1 MEKHNN
7 KCKFADKE
15 GQALLR
21 QLLSH
26 RNLGPRAL
34 YQLKAGK
41 LPALRENY
49 FRRCPCGLCHFIPL
63 ISASLAV
70 LIQDY
75 DAQLENSAITSLLLN
90 AKGNK
95 RQENQ
100 GSGKCFPFSFKKGM
114 KRKHIIVGKSTDS
127 RAPFFSFEF
136 WLKYLI
142 TVWSW
147 LIILTQFSNLSS
159 GDNKIINL
167 IGLLCRLN
175 KCKRLWNS
183 AQYHPSVHWK
193 DWCWSWNSNTLATWC
208 EELTHLKRPWCWERL
223 RAGGGDDRGWD
234 SWMASPTQWTWDW
247 LHSRSWWWTGKPG
260 VLQSMGLQRIGH
272 PWTTE
277 LTDWLT
283 TPVSNV

>member
-15 GQALLR
+15 GQALLQ
-21 QLLSH
+21 QLLLWALSH
-26 RNLGPRAL
+26 RHLGPRAL

-41 LPALRENY
+41 LPALHENY
-49 FRRCPCGLCHFIPL
+49 FRRCPCRCCHFIPR

-90 AKGNK
+90 GKGNK

-114 KRKHIIVGKSTDS
+114 KRKHIIVVKSTDS
-127 RAPFFSFEF
+127 RAPFFSFDF

-147 LIILTQFSNLSS
+147 VNYTDSVFS
-159 GDNKIINL
+159 
-167 IGLLCRLN
+167 
-175 KCKRLWNS
+175 
-183 AQYHPSVHWK
+183 SVKW
-193 DWCWSWNSNTLATWC
+193 
-208 EELTHLKRPWCWERL
+208 
-223 RAGGGDDRGWD
+223 G
-234 SWMASPTQWTWDW
+234 
-247 LHSRSWWWTGKPG
+247 
-260 VLQSMGLQRIGH
+260 
-272 PWTTE
+272 
-277 LTDWLT
+277 
-283 TPVSNV
+283 